1 MRRERTAAE
10 PAMAISRSSS
20 AAHNLRNCDQAPKCL
35 RRGGSTACRGTW
47 LSGMTTSKTSGR
59 SRRAQAFSDRDI
71 WPVGTVGQRAALLVV
86 DIQNDFCP
94 GGALGVPE
102 GDAIIPRV
110 NRTIGMFVRRGLPV
124 IFTRDWHPWE
134 TKHFKG
140 FGGAWPVNCVQGT
153 KGARFHLDL
162 EIPKGAMVL
171 SKGMDPEV
179 DSYSAF
185 QAFTVQGRDLE
196 SALHEL
202 GVDELF
208 ICGLATD
215 YCVRATALDGVRR
228 GLTIRVL
235 RDAIRGVDV
244 KRGDSENAI
253 KEMRA
258 HGAHFSET
266 RGLAKLLPKS

>member
-1 MRRERTAAE
+1 M
-10 PAMAISRSSS
+10 
-20 AAHNLRNCDQAPKCL
+20 
-35 RRGGSTACRGTW
+35 
-47 LSGMTTSKTSGR
+47 
-59 SRRAQAFSDRDI
+59 
-71 WPVGTVGQRAALLVV
+71 GQRAALLVV

-110 NRTIGMFVRRGLPV
+110 NRTIALFGRRGLPV
-124 IFTRDWHPWE
+124 IFTRDWHPRE
-134 TKHFKG
+134 TKHFKE
-140 FGGAWPVNCVQGT
+140 FGGAWPVHCVQGT
-153 KGARFHLDL
+153 KGARFHPDL
-162 EIPKGAMVL
+162 EIPKSAMVL

-202 GVDELF
+202 SVDELF

-235 RDAIRGVDV
+235 RDAIRGVEV

-253 KEMRA
+253 KEMRG

>member
-1 MRRERTAAE
+1 
-10 PAMAISRSSS
+10 
-20 AAHNLRNCDQAPKCL
+20 
-35 RRGGSTACRGTW
+35 
-47 LSGMTTSKTSGR
+47 MTTSKTSGR

-110 NRTIGMFVRRGLPV
+110 NRTIGLFGRRGLPV
-124 IFTRDWHPWE
+124 IFTRDWHPRE
-134 TKHFKG
+134 TKHFKE
-140 FGGAWPVNCVQGT
+140 FGGAWPVHCVQGT

-171 SKGMDPEV
+171 SKGMDQEV

-235 RDAIRGVDV
+235 RDAIRGVEV

>member
-1 MRRERTAAE
+1 MD
-10 PAMAISRSSS
+10 ISRSSS
-20 AAHNLRNCDQAPKCL
+20 PAHNRRNCDQATKWL

-47 LSGMTTSKTSGR
+47 RSGMTISKTSGR
-59 SRRAQAFSDRDI
+59 SKRAQAFSDRDI

-86 DIQNDFCP
+86 DIQNAF
-94 GGALGVPE
+94 GQGEALGGP
-102 GDAIIPRV
+102 
-110 NRTIGMFVRRGLPV
+110 
-124 IFTRDWHPWE
+124 
-134 TKHFKG
+134 
-140 FGGAWPVNCVQGT
+140 
-153 KGARFHLDL
+153 
-162 EIPKGAMVL
+162 
-171 SKGMDPEV
+171 
-179 DSYSAF
+179 
-185 QAFTVQGRDLE
+185 E

-202 GVDELF
+202 SVDELF

-235 RDAIRGVDV
+235 RDAIRGVEV

-253 KEMRA
+253 KEMRG